1 MVLLFYA
8 LLRFAENRSFHCHVP
23 QRVFHFQAADPDPRD
38 PASMVRPR
46 WFLLTLGTLAGLVG
60 VTRGQFGSE
69 PPVDLYCG
77 DMNCYEGKNIVAVLD
92 YRLF

>member
-1 MVLLFYA
+1 ML
-8 LLRFAENRSFHCHVP
+8 
-23 QRVFHFQAADPDPRD
+23 
-38 PASMVRPR
+38 RPR

-77 DMNCYEGKNIVAVLD
+77 DMNCYEGKHIVAVLD
-92 YRLF
+92 QYYRLFLLGRLAEF

>member
-1 MVLLFYA
+1 ML
-8 LLRFAENRSFHCHVP
+8 
-23 QRVFHFQAADPDPRD
+23 
-38 PASMVRPR
+38 RPR

-77 DMNCYEGKNIVAVLD
+77 DMNCYEGKHIVAVLD
-92 YRLF
+92 QYYYRLFLGHQVFRNEMEF

>member
-23 QRVFHFQAADPDPRD
+23 QRVFHFPAADPDPRD

-77 DMNCYEGKNIVAVLD
+77 DMNCYEGEKSTL
-92 YRLF
+92 